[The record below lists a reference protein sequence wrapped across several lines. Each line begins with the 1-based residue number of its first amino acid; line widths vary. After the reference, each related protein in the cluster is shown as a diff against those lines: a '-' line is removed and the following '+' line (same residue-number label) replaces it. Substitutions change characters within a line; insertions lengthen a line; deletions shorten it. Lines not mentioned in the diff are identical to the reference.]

1 MTIVTAGINLA
12 KNVFA
17 VYGVDE
23 TGKPALVRPSVVRG
37 KPLEMIAK
45 LPPCL
50 LSWKPA
56 QAHTI
61 GHANLRSS
69 ATSLV

>member
-17 VYGVDE
+17 VYRVDE

-50 LSWKPA
+50 ID
-56 QAHTI
+56 T
-61 GHANLRSS
+61 GS
-69 ATSLV
+69 ATPLV

>member
-17 VYGVDE
+17 VYRVDE

-69 ATSLV
+69 ATPLV